1 MTCMRFLLSLKT
13 KTRYF
18 QSIKNKN
25 SLSHASIF
33 SHPNQI
39 LPNPKSPIV
48 LTRAQQQLFRSL
60 STNNSSLLL
69 KNSSVAPL
77 KHDGHYLDIFLFV
90 QNTNN
95 YDKILE
101 IINTNTY
108 NQHLKKKKKKPIWVY
123 HMRYIYIYIWLS
135 LQHLVSGQS
144 IRITQ

>member
-33 SHPNQI
+33 SPPNQI

-60 STNNSSLLL
+60 SANNSSLLL

-77 KHDGHYLDIFLFV
+77 KHDGHHLDIFLFV
-90 QNTNN
+90 QNTDN
-95 YDKILE
+95 YDKILD

-108 NQHLKKKKKKPIWVY
+108 NQHLKKKKKTNSGLPYEI
-123 HMRYIYIYIWLS
+123 YIYIYIYGFLYNTW
-135 LQHLVSGQS
+135 
-144 IRITQ
+144 